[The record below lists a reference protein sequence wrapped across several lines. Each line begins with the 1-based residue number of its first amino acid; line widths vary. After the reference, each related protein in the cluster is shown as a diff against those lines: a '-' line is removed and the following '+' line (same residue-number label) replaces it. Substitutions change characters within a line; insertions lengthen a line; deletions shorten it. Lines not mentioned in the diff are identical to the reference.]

1 MVDGRGGRMFN
12 LEDVACVLLVK
23 WSFLFGAQPATVKMI
38 TDGFWQLI
46 KAGEDAT
53 LDLYDPGSIDSRK
66 QQRAEWGEPCA
77 KTTLS
82 IEKDTAA
89 IHIKMPLG
97 ELLEV
102 SKAVMERVIAG

>member
-1 MVDGRGGRMFN
+1 MFN
-12 LEDVACVLLVK
+12 LEDVACVLIVK

-38 TDGFWQLI
+38 ADEFWRLV
-46 KAGEDAT
+46 KTGEDAT

-66 QQRAEWGEPCA
+66 QQRAEWVESSVE
-77 KTTLS
+77 TTLS

-102 SKAVMERVIAG
+102 SNAAMERIIAG